1 MASSHATNADRPQIG
16 GGTAARFHYQKVEP
30 TDFGLTPA
38 EILLATDA
46 ELNAVASLKRLATY
60 RTTDSGKRNRRAM
73 QELRDRLRRR
83 KWGDMET
90 GYEDQRPLKPP
101 KASKATGGNA
111 VGLATTATDGP
122 IKRKGK
128 KRRERERQKAAAAAV
143 GGDAPAGPA

>member
-1 MASSHATNADRPQIG
+1 M
-16 GGTAARFHYQKVEP
+16 
-30 TDFGLTPA
+30 
-38 EILLATDA
+38 
-46 ELNAVASLKRLATY
+46 ASLKRLATY

-101 KASKATGGNA
+101 KVSKATGGNA

-122 IKRKGK
+122 VKRKGK
-128 KRRERERQKAAAAAV
+128 KRRERERQKAAV
-143 GGDAPAGPA
+143 GGDAAAGPA